1 MIELIRTN
9 DPVFLSWLTAR
20 LEGED
25 IAAVVLDTHASVME
39 GSISAIQR
47 RVMIDE
53 VDLVRARWVLD
64 EAERL
69 QAGDFRDAD

>member
-20 LEGED
+20 LEGEA
-25 IAAVVLDTHASVME
+25 IAAVVLDNHASVIE

-47 RVMIDE
+47 RVMVNE
-53 VDLVRARWVLD
+53 VDLARAQWILD
-64 EAERL
+64 EAERI
-69 QAGDFRDAD
+69 QAGDSLGDD